1 MVRIDRGKGVGRF
14 DPPDRGRRVEGT
26 GGPGFG
32 SQLRGQREAGHRR
45 QMEELLAAID
55 REREKLGVRI
65 TVQDLMYYRQL
76 VREFLAEATERAY
89 LLQQE
94 RSWTRQG
101 AQSLLVS
108 VQRVDQEVE
117 ELLQRVA
124 RQAGPPE
131 EVLERLDKVR
141 GMLVDLMA

>member
-1 MVRIDRGKGVGRF
+1 
-14 DPPDRGRRVEGT
+14 
-26 GGPGFG
+26 
-32 SQLRGQREAGHRR
+32 
-45 QMEELLAAID
+45 MEELLAAID